1 MRLRTTPMAPRFDE
15 YQFLTCLKYELWGAR
30 KRRFGR
36 CQVGDLLAFRVGERL
51 AGLARVSGKPFES
64 EERVFDV
71 YPARIPIRFV
81 HATRPESRALEVAKI
96 LAYGGVG
103 TILGP
108 ALAGYLAAHVSVSAP
123 FFVSGLLLIL
133 ASLVLLQLRIS
144 PRGV

>member
-1 MRLRTTPMAPRFDE
+1 MA
-15 YQFLTCLKYELWGAR
+15 
-30 KRRFGR
+30 
-36 CQVGDLLAFRVGERL
+36 LLF
-51 AGLARVSGKPFES
+51 AGLAEVSGKRFSS
-64 EERVFDV
+64 EDRVFEDDV
-71 YPARIPIRFV
+71 FPERIPIRFEHV
-81 HATRPESRALEVAKI
+81 TRPESRALEVAKI